1 MQLNPTPRWNTERI
15 ELFMLRPEHVG
26 PAYVGWLGDPEV
38 NRYLESRFATHTEQ
52 STREFVQGCLDDPQ
66 ALFLGIR
73 SKLLDSRHVGNIK
86 LAPIDARH
94 GLAEIGILIG
104 ESLAWGRGIASDAI
118 SALAAIAED
127 QLSLRKLTA
136 GCYAS
141 NVGSQKAF
149 QRAGFEIEGER
160 HDHFMLDGRPERLV
174 LMARWLR

>member
-1 MQLNPTPRWNTERI
+1 MQLDPTPRWSTERI
-15 ELFMLRPEHVG
+15 ELFVLRPEHVG
-26 PAYVGWLGDPEV
+26 PGYVGWLVDREV
-38 NRYLESRFATHTEQ
+38 NRFLESRFATHTEQ
-52 STREFVQGCLDDPQ
+52 STRSFVQGCLDDPK

-73 SKLLDSRHVGNIK
+73 SKVLGSRHVGNIK

-104 ESLAWGRGIASDAI
+104 ERSAWGRGIASDAI
-118 SALAAIAED
+118 AALAEIALE
-127 QLSLRKLTA
+127 QFSLRKLTA

-149 QRAGFEIEGER
+149 QRAGFEFEGER
-160 HDHFMLDGRPERLV
+160 RKHFILDGRPEGLM